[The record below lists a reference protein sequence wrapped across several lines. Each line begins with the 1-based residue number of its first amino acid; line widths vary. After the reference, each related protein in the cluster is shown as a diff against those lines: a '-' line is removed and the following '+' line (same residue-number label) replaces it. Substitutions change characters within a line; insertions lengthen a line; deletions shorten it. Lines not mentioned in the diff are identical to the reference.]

1 MADEDYFEIVLE
13 DSCRIAR
20 SGDAGKSTLVNELRR
35 CEFAAKAFCDD
46 ARAREVEARRAALDV
61 LGIAH

>member
-1 MADEDYFEIVLE
+1 MADEDYFEMVLE
-13 DSCRIAR
+13 DSRRIAR

-35 CEFAAKAFCDD
+35 CEFASKTFGDEE
-46 ARAREVEARRAALDV
+46 RAREVEARRAALDV

>member
-1 MADEDYFEIVLE
+1 MADEDYFEMVLE
-13 DSCRIAR
+13 DSRRIAR

-35 CEFAAKAFCDD
+35 CEFAAKMFKDEG
-46 ARAREVEARRAALDV
+46 RARDVEARRAALDV

>member
-1 MADEDYFEIVLE
+1 MEDEDYFEMVLK
-13 DSCRIAR
+13 DSRRVAR
-20 SGDAGKSTLVNELRR
+20 SGDAGKSTLINELRR
-35 CEFAAKAFCDD
+35 CEFAAKVFGDD